1 MTLAKKTK
9 ARYFEVAP
17 LLKKYANT
25 RYFFILGGRGTGKT
39 YPVSRL
45 AVADAITG
53 KGLFAY
59 VRRHKDSITGL
70 GPSQIFA
77 VHSDLVEKLTGGRWN
92 RIAYYR
98 RQFFLELW
106 KEKEDGTVE
115 RVERSPKPIGVA
127 CALTT
132 WETDKGPDYGH
143 DDNIKNII
151 LDEAVSKAG
160 LYIKNEWDVFQN
172 VISSL
177 VRDRWEYDT
186 KIWLLGNPLSK
197 WDNPYF
203 RNMGITKALLEK
215 PNITK
220 IEYPQE
226 KKAPGRP
233 LSTVFAYI
241 GLKPGEVDQ
250 NRQAL
255 YNTFF
260 AFPNSTG
267 RSITDGIWEMDEC
280 ARIDADTLEDSTR
293 TRTVYAAFEEEKLQ
307 IDIMRHDNTGR
318 YYLYISPTEHI
329 LPGAYYMILGTSL
342 DRFAIVGRDARH
354 PIARLVSFIE
364 DTGQVYYADNMTA
377 DAWHGFRIEQRRYR
391 A

>member
-1 MTLAKKTK
+1 MSKKTK
-9 ARYFEVAP
+9 SRYFEVAP
-17 LLKKYANT
+17 LLKKYPAT

-39 YPVSRL
+39 FPVCRQ
-45 AVADAITG
+45 A
-53 KGLFAY
+53 
-59 VRRHKDSITGL
+59 RHKDSITGM
-70 GPSQIFA
+70 GPSQVFA

-106 KEKEDGTVE
+106 KDREDGTIE
-115 RVERSPKPIGVA
+115 RVERSPKPIGIA

-132 WETDKGPDYGH
+132 WETDKGPDYGYE
-143 DDNIKNII
+143 DNIKNII
-151 LDEAVSKAG
+151 FDEAVSKAG
-160 LYIKNEWDVFQN
+160 QYIKNEWDVFQN

-186 KIWLLGNPLSK
+186 KIWLLANPLSK

-226 KKAPGRP
+226 KNMPGRP
-233 LSTVFAYI
+233 MSTVFAYI

-280 ARIDADTLEDSTR
+280 ARINADTLEDSTR
-293 TRTVYAAFEEEKLQ
+293 TRTVFAAFEEEKLQ
-307 IDIMRHDNTGR
+307 IDIMRHDNT
-318 YYLYISPTEHI
+318 
-329 LPGAYYMILGTSL
+329 
-342 DRFAIVGRDARH
+342 GRDARH